1 MPLDGERS
9 VALLQLP
16 DMGSKLR
23 LLLLYLNL
31 LLDGHCGATV
41 GFFFLRSRDRSAVL
55 PISFFEGPHTL
66 SKVRVCLFGG
76 CVSDVSSVHKV
87 FCKTLSLE
95 WAVAFPAF
103 QAVAEALTFF
113 MFFSC

>member
-31 LLDGHCGATV
+31 LLDGHCGAAV
-41 GFFFLRSRDRSAVL
+41 DFFFLRSGDRGAVL

-66 SKVRVCLFGG
+66 PKVRVCFFGG

-87 FCKTLSLE
+87 FSKTLSLE
-95 WAVAFPAF
+95 WAVIFSAF
-103 QAVAEALTFF
+103 QAVAESLIVF
-113 MFFSC
+113 MLFSC

>member
-1 MPLDGERS
+1 MDLQVGCRIFPKSRGHNFCTICVRECSFLNVPLDGERS

-31 LLDGHCGATV
+31 LLDGHCGAAV
-41 GFFFLRSRDRSAVL
+41 DFFFLRSRDRSAVL

-66 SKVRVCLFGG
+66 PKVRVCFFGG

-87 FCKTLSLE
+87 F
-95 WAVAFPAF
+95 
-103 QAVAEALTFF
+103 
-113 MFFSC
+113 

>member
-9 VALLQLP
+9 VALLKLP

-31 LLDGHCGATV
+31 LPDGHCGA
-41 GFFFLRSRDRSAVL
+41 A
-55 PISFFEGPHTL
+55 
-66 SKVRVCLFGG
+66 
-76 CVSDVSSVHKV
+76 VSDVSDDTRF

-95 WAVAFPAF
+95 WAVVFSAF
-103 QAVAEALTFF
+103 QAVAESLIVF
-113 MFFSC
+113 MLFSC

>member
-31 LLDGHCGATV
+31 LLDGHCGAAV
-41 GFFFLRSRDRSAVL
+41 GFFFLRSRDRSAVF
-55 PISFFEGPHTL
+55 PIS
-66 SKVRVCLFGG
+66 
-76 CVSDVSSVHKV
+76 
-87 FCKTLSLE
+87 
-95 WAVAFPAF
+95 
-103 QAVAEALTFF
+103 
-113 MFFSC
+113 